1 MKTDFFGAS
10 YGLQMYLQQSLQ
22 KIIALTASRLWF
34 CNAHYFNIKNT
45 AVIKGKFL
53 KLQINQQTVKF

>member
-10 YGLQMYLQQSLQ
+10 YGLQMYLKQSLQ
-22 KIIALTASRLWF
+22 KIIALTARRLWL
-34 CNAHYFNIKNT
+34 CNAHYFSIKNT

>member
-34 CNAHYFNIKNT
+34 CNAHYFNIKN
-45 AVIKGKFL
+45 KL

>member
-10 YGLQMYLQQSLQ
+10 YGLQMYLWQSLQ
-22 KIIALTASRLWF
+22 KIIALTARS
-34 CNAHYFNIKNT
+34 IKNT
-45 AVIKGKFL
+45 AVILKGKFL